1 MITQELLHSM
11 FSYDPITGSLLFKTH
26 LAGTRKRQV
35 AGYGQNKGYL
45 SVSIQ
50 NKKYLLHRLVWM
62 FHHGSFPK
70 KQLDHI
76 NGIKRDNRIENLREA
91 TDSENQQNQK
101 KPPAHNTSG
110 FLGVTK
116 YKRNGKWVAGIKL
129 NGKRINLG
137 YFDTPEA
144 AHAAY
149 LQKKKE
155 LHPFQTLI

>member
-1 MITQELLHSM
+1 MRGREASRQISQLTAAPLHANLSERKPMITQELLHSM

-70 KQLDHI
+70 
-76 NGIKRDNRIENLREA
+76 N
-91 TDSENQQNQK
+91 S
-101 KPPAHNTSG
+101 
-110 FLGVTK
+110 
-116 YKRNGKWVAGIKL
+116 
-129 NGKRINLG
+129 
-137 YFDTPEA
+137 
-144 AHAAY
+144 
-149 LQKKKE
+149 
-155 LHPFQTLI
+155 